1 MRPPSQKS
9 SFVALIVDDDTFF
22 QESLRLQLES
32 LGISNILLADDGAS
46 ALTLLRQRR
55 GAVDLVVCDLSM
67 PQVDGFQVLDD
78 IAHTGFEG
86 QLLFVSG
93 MDPAALQLLKLFAH
107 TSKVNLLDALEK
119 PVSLHSLDMA
129 ISGVTA

>member
-1 MRPPSQKS
+1 MQHSTQKS
-9 SFVALIVDDDTFF
+9 SFVAMIVDDDPFF
-22 QESLRLQLES
+22 QESLRLQLIA
-32 LGISNILLADDGAS
+32 LGISNILLADDGDA
-46 ALTLLRQRR
+46 ALTLLRQRQ

-67 PQVDGFQVLDD
+67 PRVDGFQVLND

-107 TSKVNLLDALEK
+107 SCNVNLLDALEK
-119 PVSLHSLDMA
+119 PVSLQRLDRA

>member
-1 MRPPSQKS
+1 MQHPSPNS
-9 SFVALIVDDDTFF
+9 AFVALIVDDDPFF
-22 QESLRLQLES
+22 QESLRLQLIA
-32 LGISNILLADDGAS
+32 LGISNILLADDGEA
-46 ALTLLRQRR
+46 ALTLLRQHR

-67 PQVDGFQVLDD
+67 PRVDGFQVLND

-107 TSKVNLLDALEK
+107 SCHVNLVDTLEK
-119 PVSLHSLDMA
+119 PVSLHRLDLA
-129 ISGVTA
+129 ISALTA

>member
-1 MRPPSQKS
+1 M
-9 SFVALIVDDDTFF
+9 IVDDDPFF
-22 QESLRLQLES
+22 QESLRLQLIA
-32 LGISNILLADDGAS
+32 LGISNILLADDGDA

-67 PQVDGFQVLDD
+67 PRVDGFQVLND

-107 TSKVNLLDALEK
+107 SCNVNLLDALEK
-119 PVSLHSLDMA
+119 PVSLQRLDRA